1 MIRNRGFHSTGSKR
15 SAPRQCRVFREN
27 TGASGEDDFPENRLR
42 HDLALPVRGRATFAC
57 GMESAVSH
65 LFFHF
70 SVHDA
75 LASPADMYFPFAV
88 TLPDQQALDD
98 GHGDV
103 ELLEDFRLFL
113 YFARLDE
120 LVQPLFGKHQ
130 RHKVLLH
137 GVLVGDI
144 MHVLQ
149 LFGVETDETEVELLH
164 LRDVPLQ
171 GFKYHVVAGGYV
183 HRTAQALLR
192 AYQYAVDGGIEL
204 RHDALPFLE
213 RHVALDHKYGTVR
226 KTFAETALVKV
237 ECGYGRAADSHF
249 AGYLPYQPFDV
260 PCLVRN
266 PVSGIALYQVWDG
279 AGLDEQLDL
288 AHKPESGIL
297 LCIPRAVVI
306 QFADAAELLDDDTVN
321 LTLAVGRADGMCP
334 YLVFFSCKVP
344 ELACNDGLPDKA
356 GQLLLVIDILVLLLN
371 AEHGGFPRTVAGT
384 EKHMPPESGE
394 RLTIVRI
401 VIFLYLLVPV
411 LVVHPTAPTD
421 HVYGI
426 VIQQLK
432 LAVQFGDVVACGR
445 TGVEY
450 LVFEAAEETEDMP
463 CTL

>member
-15 SAPRQCRVFREN
+15 SAPRQCRVFRDN

-75 LASPADMYFPFAV
+75 LASPADVYLAFAV
-88 TLPDQQALDD
+88 PFPDQQALDD

-130 RHKVLLH
+130 RHQVLLH

-192 AYQYAVDGGIEL
+192 AYQYAVDGGIEF
-204 RHDALPFLE
+204 RNDALPLLE
-213 RHVALDHKYGTVR
+213 RDVTLDGKYRSVR
-226 KTFAETALVKV
+226 ETLADEIFVQFKRR
-237 ECGYGRAADSHF
+237 YGGAADGNL
-249 AGYLPYQPFDV
+249 AGNLPYQFLDED
-260 PCLVRN
+260 CLVRVAV
-266 PVSGIALYQVWDG
+266 PEIALYQVGHG
-279 AGLDEQLDL
+279 AGLDKKFDL
-288 AHKPESGIL
+288 AHETEPGIL
-297 LCIPRAVVI
+297 FRVARTVVVKL
-306 QFADAAELLDDDTVN
+306 ADTTELLDDNTVH
-321 LTLAVGRADGMCP
+321 LVFPLGWCDRVHP
-334 YLVFFSCKVP
+334 YLVFFSGKVL
-344 ELACNDGLPDKA
+344 ELARDDGLADKL
-356 GQLLLVIDILVLLLN
+356 GQFVLVIYVLVLLLD
-371 AEHGGFPRTVAGT
+371 AEHGRLAGTVAGP
-384 EKHMPPESGE
+384 EQYVPPEGGE
-394 RLTIVRI
+394 RFSVVR
-401 VIFLYLLVPV
+401 VWIFLYLPVPV
-411 LVVHPTAPTD
+411 LVVYPAAPAN
-421 HVYGI
+421 HVYGVI
-426 VIQQLK
+426 VQQFK
-432 LAVQFGDVVACGR
+432 LAVQLRDVVARGR
-445 TGVEY
+445 SRVED
-450 LVFEAAEETEDMP
+450 LVFEPAEDAQDMP
-463 CTL
+463 CAL

>member
-1 MIRNRGFHSTGSKR
+1 
-15 SAPRQCRVFREN
+15 
-27 TGASGEDDFPENRLR
+27 
-42 HDLALPVRGRATFAC
+42 
-57 GMESAVSH
+57 
-65 LFFHF
+65 
-70 SVHDA
+70 
-75 LASPADMYFPFAV
+75 MYFPFAV

-130 RHKVLLH
+130 RHQVLLH

-288 AHKPESGIL
+288 AHKPESSIL

>member
-75 LASPADMYFPFAV
+75 LASPADVYLAFAV
-88 TLPDQQALDD
+88 PFPDQQALDD

-130 RHKVLLH
+130 RHQVLLH

-171 GFKYHVVAGGYV
+171 GFKYYVVAGGYV

-192 AYQYAVDGGIEL
+192 AYQYAVDGGVEL
-204 RHDALPFLE
+204 RHDALPSLK
-213 RHVALDHKYGTVR
+213 RHVALDHKYRTVR
-226 KTFAETALVKV
+226 ETFAEMLFVKV
-237 ECGYGRAADSHF
+237 ESGYGRATDSHL
-249 AGYLPYQPFDV
+249 AGYLPYQPLDV

-266 PVSGIALYQVWDG
+266 SVAGITLYQVWYG

-288 AHKPESGIL
+288 AHKPKADIL
-297 LCIPRAVVI
+297 LRIPRAVVI
-306 QFADAAELLDDDTVN
+306 QLADAAELLDDDTVN

-334 YLVFFSCKVP
+334 YLVFLSGKVP

>member
-130 RHKVLLH
+130 RHQVLLH

-237 ECGYGRAADSHF
+237 ECGYGRAALCRVSS
-249 AGYLPYQPFDV
+249 V
-260 PCLVRN
+260 PAFRCTLSCSESRLRN
-266 PVSGIALYQVWDG
+266 SPLSG
-279 AGLDEQLDL
+279 
-288 AHKPESGIL
+288 
-297 LCIPRAVVI
+297 
-306 QFADAAELLDDDTVN
+306 
-321 LTLAVGRADGMCP
+321 VGRSRP
-334 YLVFFSCKVP
+334 
-344 ELACNDGLPDKA
+344 
-356 GQLLLVIDILVLLLN
+356 
-371 AEHGGFPRTVAGT
+371 
-384 EKHMPPESGE
+384 
-394 RLTIVRI
+394 
-401 VIFLYLLVPV
+401 
-411 LVVHPTAPTD
+411 
-421 HVYGI
+421 
-426 VIQQLK
+426 
-432 LAVQFGDVVACGR
+432 
-445 TGVEY
+445 
-450 LVFEAAEETEDMP
+450 
-463 CTL
+463 